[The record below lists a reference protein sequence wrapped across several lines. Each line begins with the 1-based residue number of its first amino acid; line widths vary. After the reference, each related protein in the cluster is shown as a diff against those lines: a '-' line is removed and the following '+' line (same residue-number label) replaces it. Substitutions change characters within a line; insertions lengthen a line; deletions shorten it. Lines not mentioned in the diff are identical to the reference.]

1 MGSHG
6 SSHRNSHQKP
16 TSPPYRLG
24 FSLPLLGLL
33 ERGLD
38 GHPRILSISNII
50 KQLQSQR
57 YLGLSKPDLKARSN
71 AGSYDVKLLAV
82 GCLLLAMQH
91 WWGRQSFMKNIHNRH
106 WLFPKVKEIAHL
118 CDLCDAQSWV
128 CSETCLSVF
137 VSAST
142 RVLPHFSRLRTSDFL
157 WPQPWNM
164 FSPDTAL
171 EALQLFGANL
181 GRRGS
186 PKPFHIVWS
195 PIVIRLKACLHHRIG
210 PPSCRSTS
218 ACK

>member
-38 GHPRILSISNII
+38 GHPHILSISNII

-128 CSETCLSVF
+128 PWGHLTSSDPNLETCSAQALPQKLFSFLARTWAGGGHLNPSISFDHQLSYALKPVF
-137 VSAST
+137 TIA
-142 RVLPHFSRLRTSDFL
+142 
-157 WPQPWNM
+157 
-164 FSPDTAL
+164 
-171 EALQLFGANL
+171 L
-181 GRRGS
+181 GR
-186 PKPFHIVWS
+186 PAVEVPVHVNKEP
-195 PIVIRLKACLHHRIG
+195 
-210 PPSCRSTS
+210 
-218 ACK
+218 